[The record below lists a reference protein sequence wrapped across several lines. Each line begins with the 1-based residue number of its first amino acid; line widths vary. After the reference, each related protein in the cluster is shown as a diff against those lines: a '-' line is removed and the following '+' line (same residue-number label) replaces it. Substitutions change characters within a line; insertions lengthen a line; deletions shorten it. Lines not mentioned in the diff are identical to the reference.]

1 MQLLTFR
8 GKSMAEALT
17 AVKRQLGPDALIVHT
32 RTFKVGGVLGVG
44 AKEEVEIL
52 LQDNGVTRIGSRNL
66 FMIGVH
72 VGHDCI
78 IEDNCVLSN
87 STALAGHVYIQRNAI
102 LSGHVGVHQFT
113 TIGAYVHVAALTRI
127 SQDAVPYMRIEG
139 IPGKVR
145 GVNDVGLKRAKFSD
159 SVVKEIREA
168 YRTIYLRE
176 NTTSQAIDMLDGP
189 GVIPEVTN
197 IINFI
202 RSSARGTSGRARES
216 LRRAH

>member
-1 MQLLTFR
+1 MN
-8 GKSMAEALT
+8 
-17 AVKRQLGPDALIVHT
+17 
-32 RTFKVGGVLGVG
+32 VGT
-44 AKEEVEIL
+44 